1 MTDTD
6 RRRIDQILDPAYLAD
21 LESIPL
27 DELRAKRVL
36 CDEVD
41 TELSYYRRL
50 LHGRMDLLA
59 FEMRRRR
66 GEESRTLIEALPE
79 ILTGSESVRA
89 SSGRQ
94 VPVVLPDLPTSGQ
107 RSVDKALSDD
117 FLTRLPSMGDG
128 ELERVQALLA
138 ETEEQVSGQRRASYE
153 VFERAQAELT
163 KRYRDGLADVDDLL
177 RQN

>member
-1 MTDTD
+1 M
-6 RRRIDQILDPAYLAD
+6 
-21 LESIPL
+21 
-27 DELRAKRVL
+27 

-59 FEMRRRR
+59 FELRRRS
-66 GEESRTLIEALPE
+66 GDETRTLIEALPE
-79 ILTGSESVRA
+79 ILAGSETVRT

-94 VPVVLPDLPTSGQ
+94 VPVVLPDLPASGK
-107 RSVDKALSDD
+107 RSVDKALGDD
-117 FLTRLPSMGDG
+117 FLTRLPSIETA
-128 ELERVQALLA
+128 ELEHVQSLLT
-138 ETEEQVSGQRRASYE
+138 ETEEEVSAQRSAVYQ

-163 KRYRDGLADVDDLL
+163 RRYRDGLADADELL